1 MSVCLAGYMMMY
13 LRVMD
18 EVSPTVL
25 QVNNN
30 NNNKE
35 RWFFWLT
42 QLHQSLCLI
51 LLSLWCVRSCFGD
64 SSYPLLCVCVC
75 VCVCV

>member
-1 MSVCLAGYMMMY
+1 MSVCLAGYMMTY

-30 NNNKE
+30 DE
-35 RWFFWLT
+35 RRFFWLT
-42 QLHQSLCLI
+42 QLHQSLRLI

-75 VCVCV
+75 VSE